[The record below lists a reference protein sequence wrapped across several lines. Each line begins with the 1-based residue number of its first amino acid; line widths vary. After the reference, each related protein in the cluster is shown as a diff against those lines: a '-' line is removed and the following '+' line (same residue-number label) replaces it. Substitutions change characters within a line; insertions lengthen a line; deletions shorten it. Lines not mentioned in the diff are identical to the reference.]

1 MMMMAE
7 LKNVEDI
14 MKQDETE
21 IKEKIKNVNEKKSS
35 TKNKRK
41 M

>member
-1 MMMMAE
+1 MMMAE

>member
-1 MMMMAE
+1 MMAE